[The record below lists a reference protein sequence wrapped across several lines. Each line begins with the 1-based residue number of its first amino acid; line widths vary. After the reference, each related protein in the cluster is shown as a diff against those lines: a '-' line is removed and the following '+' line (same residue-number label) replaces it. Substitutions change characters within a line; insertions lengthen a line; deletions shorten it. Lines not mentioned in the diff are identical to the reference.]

1 MVVPAAPTA
10 GARNHR
16 GRIRVPRAYSAPTG
30 PRPRA
35 VPAPGCYYSLGL
47 YRRDAHARGAPRVGS
62 RRPSAVAR
70 RRRPC
75 RRPVGVRRGR
85 RVTRRGGLRPSLII
99 GAFSQYIIYRLN
111 LRRCGVCGLLSAS
124 LLVHTGL
131 CWPLVVTEIPRCR
144 ARGRLE
150 SILPACV
157 RVPWRRLSVYGV
169 NSPVHAFYVYST
181 TARGAV
187 FSPPSSESSSSE
199 STVLAGAHE
208 RLVLAHISAQSRA
221 SGGRMTDIE
230 DGPPFITFHLVCTT
244 STTACERQPGYTAGA

>member
-1 MVVPAAPTA
+1 MVPLDHLDHLAITAYYSTPQNGLFWTLAP
-10 GARNHR
+10 
-16 GRIRVPRAYSAPTG
+16 PSAPTPCHH
-30 PRPRA
+30 PRGSGRPF
-35 VPAPGCYYSLGL
+35 PLG
-47 YRRDAHARGAPRVGS
+47 GE
-62 RRPSAVAR
+62 
-70 RRRPC
+70 
-75 RRPVGVRRGR
+75 
-85 RVTRRGGLRPSLII
+85 
-99 GAFSQYIIYRLN
+99 AFMRL
-111 LRRCGVCGLLSAS
+111 
-124 LLVHTGL
+124 
-131 CWPLVVTEIPRCR
+131 
-144 ARGRLE
+144 
-150 SILPACV
+150 V